1 MAVFLETNMDTKTL
15 VVGQEVWMKSG
26 PYAKKG
32 KVVEVF
38 FAPPGTATPPRP
50 EGYIL
55 SPTESVEFIPGWYVE
70 VEFLPPANAN
80 EKMGTHWD
88 VGDVGRFFIR
98 FDANGKTGTGWDGLG
113 FFEPHFGSTLQS
125 DPRTPGTKFGPW
137 ELVES
142 IC

>member
-1 MAVFLETNMDTKTL
+1 MAAFLETNMDTKTL

-38 FAPPGTATPPRP
+38 SAPPGTATPPRP

-55 SPTESVEFIPGWYVE
+55 SPTESVEFIPEWYVE

-80 EKMGTHWD
+80 EKIGGIWD
-88 VGDVGRFFIR
+88 TGPFFIR
-98 FDANGKTGTGWDGLG
+98 FNAEGKTGTGWDGLG
-113 FFEPHFGSTLQS
+113 FFEPHCGGRLQS

-137 ELVES
+137 ELELVP
-142 IC
+142 